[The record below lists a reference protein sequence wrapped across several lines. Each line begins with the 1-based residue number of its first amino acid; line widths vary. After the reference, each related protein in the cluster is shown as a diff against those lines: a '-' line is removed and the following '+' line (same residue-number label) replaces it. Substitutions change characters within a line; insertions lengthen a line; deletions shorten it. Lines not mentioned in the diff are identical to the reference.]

1 MINSWHGY
9 CFYSHVEIRFLYFN
23 YFFKGKKTMR
33 KSLLLLAVIGTLG
46 SQAVYAEEAAAPA
59 AAAAETPAYTLAYNV
74 GLYSQY
80 IFRGLTQTQNKPA
93 IQGGVDFTHSSGFY
107 LGSWASNVSWLED
120 GGFKSS
126 GSSLEL
132 DLYGGY
138 RATIKDVTYDVGLLQ
153 YVYPGKTNI
162 AAGAVN
168 AETTE
173 VYGSLAY
180 KWITAKLSVAVSD
193 KVFANPKASGT
204 YYADITANYPVTDT
218 ITATVHVGRQEYSGT
233 FNNASNDQYSY
244 TDWKL
249 GLSKAFANGVTVGGY
264 YTDTNGKD
272 AGYAAYDGGNIADA
286 QGTVYVSKTF

>member
-1 MINSWHGY
+1 
-9 CFYSHVEIRFLYFN
+9 
-23 YFFKGKKTMR
+23 MR

-80 IFRGLTQTQNKPA
+80 IFRGLTQTANQPA

-107 LGSWASNVSWLED
+107 LGAWGSNVSWLED
-120 GGFKSS
+120 SRSYDKA
-126 GSSLEL
+126 SLEL

-138 RATIKDVTYDVGLLQ
+138 RGAIKDVSYDVGLLQ
-153 YVYPGKTNI
+153 YIYPGDFKGS
-162 AAGAVN
+162 AAGFLLKK

-180 KWITAKLSVAVSD
+180 KWVTAKVSVVVSD
-193 KVFANPKASGT
+193 GAFGNRDAAGT
-204 YYADITANYPVTDT
+204 YYADLTANYPVTDT
-218 ITATVHVGRQEYSGT
+218 ITATAHVGRQQYTGNG
-233 FNNASNDQYSY
+233 NNDSLYSY

-264 YTDTNGKD
+264 YTDTNGKEL
-272 AGYAAYDGGNIADA
+272 GYGDQGGSYAYNGGNIASA
-286 QGTVYVSKTF
+286 TGTLFVSKTF